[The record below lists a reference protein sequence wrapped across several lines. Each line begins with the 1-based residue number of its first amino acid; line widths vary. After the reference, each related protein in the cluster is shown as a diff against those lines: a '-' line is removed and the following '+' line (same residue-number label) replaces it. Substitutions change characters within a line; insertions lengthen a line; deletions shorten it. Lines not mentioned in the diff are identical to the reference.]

1 MREGVNLIRNIGS
14 ILAFVAI
21 AIPANVLAQRGEKD
35 PHVAYAFPAG
45 CQQGE
50 SCYIV
55 VGGQYLREAEE
66 AHLSGEGVEV
76 EFVRWY
82 RPMTQGEY
90 NNLRMTLSDV
100 RDALIEDRAA
110 LGNTTPPTEEEVLKA
125 AGITDEQRREME
137 IFLQRDRDPKRQ
149 PNEQLVEEVTLKLTV
164 ARDAPLG
171 KRELRMLTETSMS
184 NPIWLHIGKWPEVR
198 EAEPN
203 DVQPDDVIDQLPI
216 VVNGQIMPGD
226 TDTFSFFARKGT
238 RLVIQAAAREVIPYL
253 ADAVPGWF
261 QAIMALTDSSGKEVS
276 YSDSF
281 HYRQDPVIYYEVPR
295 DDRYTVLIRDSLY
308 RGREDFVYRLTL
320 GELPF
325 VTSVFPLGARVDSE
339 VTVELEG
346 WNLASDTLQVK
357 MLPRRHYR
365 PVQWYEAPQYDGT
378 PIRFPMQIDRLPE
391 LLDQEPNN
399 DLSSC
404 QEVKTRMIINGRI
417 DYPGDRDIFR
427 LDGFGRLV
435 AEVHARRHGSP
446 LDSVLTITDAQGNEI
461 AYNDDHE
468 DKSQSFLTHH
478 ADSHLEVVIPSKGD
492 YYLHVNDA
500 QSKGGK
506 DFIYRLDLRAPE
518 PDYELRVVPSSIIAR
533 AGSIVPI
540 TVFALRT
547 DDFSED
553 IELSLVDPPNGFH
566 LDGGIIP
573 GEVDRLRM
581 TLAVPTTPP
590 DAPVIL
596 EMEGR
601 ARRGKGNSTILTRPG
616 VPAEHMMQAF
626 IWYHLVPVENWNV
639 IISGKPR
646 TMPPFAIVT
655 PDRRLDLIRGKEA
668 ILNVR
673 PLVKNIA
680 TREMRVEIDDPPKGV
695 TAEIITDHTN
705 KFAVKLNVDAEESE
719 PGVRG
724 NLIFNVYR
732 ETTPPPTENDP
743 NPRPRRTDYG
753 LLPAIPFELSQHQ
766 ATR

>member
-1 MREGVNLIRNIGS
+1 M
-14 ILAFVAI
+14 
-21 AIPANVLAQRGEKD
+21 
-35 PHVAYAFPAG
+35 
-45 CQQGE
+45 
-50 SCYIV
+50 
-55 VGGQYLREAEE
+55 
-66 AHLSGEGVEV
+66 
-76 EFVRWY
+76 
-82 RPMTQGEY
+82 
-90 NNLRMTLSDV
+90 
-100 RDALIEDRAA
+100 
-110 LGNTTPPTEEEVLKA
+110 
-125 AGITDEQRREME
+125 
-137 IFLQRDRDPKRQ
+137 
-149 PNEQLVEEVTLKLTV
+149 EEVTLKLTV

-540 TVFALRT
+540 TVFALA
-547 DDFSED
+547 
-553 IELSLVDPPNGFH
+553 
-566 LDGGIIP
+566 
-573 GEVDRLRM
+573 RM
-581 TLAVPTTPP
+581 TFPKTSSC
-590 DAPVIL
+590 
-596 EMEGR
+596 R
-601 ARRGKGNSTILTRPG
+601 WST
-616 VPAEHMMQAF
+616 
-626 IWYHLVPVENWNV
+626 
-639 IISGKPR
+639 
-646 TMPPFAIVT
+646 
-655 PDRRLDLIRGKEA
+655 
-668 ILNVR
+668 
-673 PLVKNIA
+673 
-680 TREMRVEIDDPPKGV
+680 
-695 TAEIITDHTN
+695 
-705 KFAVKLNVDAEESE
+705 
-719 PGVRG
+719 
-724 NLIFNVYR
+724 
-732 ETTPPPTENDP
+732 
-743 NPRPRRTDYG
+743 RRTDF
-753 LLPAIPFELSQHQ
+753 ISTEESFQEKSIVSV
-766 ATR
+766 